1 MGHTWTV
8 TLADTQAI
16 AAATGRAPST
26 VRSWAFR
33 GLLRRYGRNAEG
45 RMLYSTVEAMGLRMR
60 LDPEWE
66 PGFME
71 RLGKLCR

>member
-1 MGHTWTV
+1 M

-16 AAATGRAPST
+16 ARACDRSPST

-33 GLLRRYGRNAEG
+33 GMLRRYGRNAEG
-45 RMLYSTVEAMGLRMR
+45 KQLYSVDEARELRMR
-60 LDPEWE
+60 LDPDWE

-71 RLGKLCR
+71 RLGKP